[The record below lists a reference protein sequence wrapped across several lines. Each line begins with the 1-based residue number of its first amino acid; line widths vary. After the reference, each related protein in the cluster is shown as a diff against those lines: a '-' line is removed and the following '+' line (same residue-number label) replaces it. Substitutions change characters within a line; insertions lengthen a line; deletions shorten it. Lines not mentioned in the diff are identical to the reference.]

1 MKTSFKKNQLIITA
15 LAVMIAIAGY
25 LKYSD
30 SMIDSEQLA
39 ATSTSADEVIT
50 QEEIEMDI
58 SAEDIYASTGITEEA
73 ADVLEDSAEVADAEP
88 GDAVLTSTDTA
99 SYSFASEA
107 KLNRD
112 QTRAKNTESLL
123 EIINSEVVSETQKQA
138 AIDQML
144 ELTDISE
151 RETGAETLLAA
162 KGFEDVVVSIS
173 DTKVDVVINQSEISD
188 AQRAQIED
196 IITRKTGLPPEN
208 IVITPIVTT
217 E

>member
-39 ATSTSADEVIT
+39 ATSTSAEDVVT
-50 QEEIEMDI
+50 SEELEMDI

-73 ADVLEDSAEVADAEP
+73 TELETVADEQP
-88 GDAVLTSTDTA
+88 GEAVLTSADTA

-107 KLNRD
+107 KLSRD

-123 EIINSEVVSETQKQA
+123 EIINSEVVSEEQKQA

-144 ELTDISE
+144 EITDISE

-173 DTKVDVVINQSEISD
+173 DSKVDVVINQSEISD
-188 AQRAQIED
+188 VQRAQIED
-196 IITRKTGLPPEN
+196 VITRKTGMAPEN
-208 IVITPIVTT
+208 IVITPMVTAG
-217 E
+217 

>member
-39 ATSTSADEVIT
+39 ATSTSAEDVVT
-50 QEEIEMDI
+50 SEELEMDI

-73 ADVLEDSAEVADAEP
+73 TELETVADEQP
-88 GDAVLTSTDTA
+88 GEAVLTSADTA

-107 KLNRD
+107 KLSRD

-123 EIINSEVVSETQKQA
+123 EIINSEVVSEEQKQA

-144 ELTDISE
+144 EITDISE

-173 DTKVDVVINQSEISD
+173 DSKVDVVINQSEISD
-188 AQRAQIED
+188 VQRAQIED
-196 IITRKTGLPPEN
+196 VITRKTGMAPEN
-208 IVITPIVTT
+208 IVITPMVTA